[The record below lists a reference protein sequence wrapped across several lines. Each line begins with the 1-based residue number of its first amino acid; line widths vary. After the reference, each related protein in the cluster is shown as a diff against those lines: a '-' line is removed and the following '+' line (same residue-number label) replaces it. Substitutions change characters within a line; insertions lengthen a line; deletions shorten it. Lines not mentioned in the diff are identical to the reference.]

1 MGTYKMTRPTN
12 LTEDQI
18 TEIKRDCIPNSH
30 NAGYSTFARKYGVHH
45 SEIKKEYRRILPTT
59 LGWVLSEINFDKV
72 KAYKDKKRGYEL
84 PKITNNE
91 LLKRLKARK
100 PI

>member
-1 MGTYKMTRPTN
+1 MGAYKMTRPTN

-45 SEIKKEYRRILPTT
+45 SEIKREYKRISGSSFDLI
-59 LGWVLSEINFDKV
+59 LSEINFDKV
-72 KAYKDKKRGYEL
+72 KAYKDKRRGYEL

>member
-1 MGTYKMTRPTN
+1 MRKPTN

-18 TEIKRDCIPNSH
+18 TEIKRDCIPTSH
-30 NAGYSTFARKYGVHH
+30 YAGYSTFARKYGVHH
-45 SEIKKEYRRILPTT
+45 SEIKREYKRILPTT
-59 LGWVLSEINFDKV
+59 LGFVLSEINFDKV

-91 LLKRLKARK
+91 LLKRLKARMK
-100 PI
+100 ASKSA